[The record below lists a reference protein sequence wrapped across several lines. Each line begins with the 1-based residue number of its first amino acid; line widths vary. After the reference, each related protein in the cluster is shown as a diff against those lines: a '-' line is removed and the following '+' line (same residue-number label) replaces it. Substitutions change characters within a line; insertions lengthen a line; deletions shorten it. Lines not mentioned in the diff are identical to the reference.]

1 MRTLLNIGDL
11 YYPVLASSTIHVKE
25 LDEDFRTGSAE
36 RSAGGDH
43 QVLPA
48 RAVAATRLPDFSY
61 SSHLRRHPR
70 RTAPAHP
77 CSAGLRGSV
86 YRANSTGPAERGLPA
101 RIGA

>member
-25 LDEDFRTGSAE
+25 LDEDFPIGRPE

-48 RAVAATRLPDFSY
+48 RAVAAARLPDFSHA
-61 SSHLRRHPR
+61 SHLRRRPR

-77 CSAGLRGSV
+77 CARGLSGTV
-86 YRANSTGPAERGLPA
+86 HRANSAGPAERGLPA